1 LPFTTPKIV
10 KVQVDAAYVNL
21 QVAILIEA
29 QTSTG
34 GSIAVVLLDVH
45 IDGSL
50 DARSIKMARKG
61 VSYDC

>member
-1 LPFTTPKIV
+1 MPFTTPKSV
-10 KVQVDAAYVNL
+10 KVQVDAADVNL

-34 GSIAVVLLDVH
+34 GSITVVLLDVR

-50 DARSIKMARKG
+50 DARSINMARKV
-61 VSYDC
+61 VSYD